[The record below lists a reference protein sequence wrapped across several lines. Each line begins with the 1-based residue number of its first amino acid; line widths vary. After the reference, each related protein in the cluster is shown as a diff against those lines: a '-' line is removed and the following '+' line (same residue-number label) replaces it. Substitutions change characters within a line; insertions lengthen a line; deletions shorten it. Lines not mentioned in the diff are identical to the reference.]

1 VKWVQFATN
10 EAWATFL
17 VEGDTVL
24 VHFQK
29 TDESAWRASFEVEKS
44 SKSPTQLESNS
55 VRILSGVF
63 PLSTGVPGEE
73 PLRMDQIGR
82 RMQRGSGGVVD
93 NKERAQAAGAP
104 DETSA
109 RLTTPSTELRS

>member
-1 VKWVQFATN
+1 MSTLAEAIVASFDSHPEVKWVQFATN

-29 TDESAWRASFEVEKS
+29 TDETAWRASFEVEKS
-44 SKSPTQLESNS
+44 SKSPTQLVSNS

-63 PLSTGVPGEE
+63 HSVQEFLDVHQP
-73 PLRMDQIGR
+73 
-82 RMQRGSGGVVD
+82 
-93 NKERAQAAGAP
+93 ERLTFAP
-104 DETSA
+104 DNES
-109 RLTTPSTELRS
+109 LTELYEVFLRTR